1 MAYSNALTDA
11 LDGAGIAYELLEH
24 ASTDRASDEAAA
36 LGLRPNEVAKTVV
49 LTAGSGNVRVLLP
62 ASERIDMHKL
72 RNLLDVGKEL
82 HLLNEEALGRDYPE
96 FELGAVPPVGGRDDA
111 VVADSGSQRST
122 MSSSRRGPTTARFG
136 SMPPTSSPSRAPES
150 QTSRPTEAPCGCGS
164 RSSDGHVGEG
174 LAERGTEE
182 KAQAGGS
189 HPRRRRGRRRGVRT
203 SAVHMDDRSGFVANA
218 KMRARRVSL
227 AVGGT

>member
-1 MAYSNALTDA
+1 MAYSNALTDV

-49 LTAGSGNVRVLLP
+49 LTAGSGNVRVLLA

-96 FELGAVPPVGGRDDA
+96 FELGAVPPVGGRDDTVVVDSGVA
-111 VVADSGSQRST
+111 ALDDVVFEAGTHDRSLRVKGADLISLTRARVAD
-122 MSSSRRGPTTARFG
+122 
-136 SMPPTSSPSRAPES
+136 
-150 QTSRPTEAPCGCGS
+150 
-164 RSSDGHVGEG
+164 
-174 LAERGTEE
+174 
-182 KAQAGGS
+182 
-189 HPRRRRGRRRGVRT
+189 
-203 SAVHMDDRSGFVANA
+203 VAA
-218 KMRARRVSL
+218 D
-227 AVGGT
+227 